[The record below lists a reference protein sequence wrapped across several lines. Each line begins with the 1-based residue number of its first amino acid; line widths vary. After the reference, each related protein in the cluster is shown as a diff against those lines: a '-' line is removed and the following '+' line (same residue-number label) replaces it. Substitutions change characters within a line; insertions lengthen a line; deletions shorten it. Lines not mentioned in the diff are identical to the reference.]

1 MRRSLEEKILEDID
15 QLLIKLN
22 EKMDK
27 LAMLELWL
35 LNLREETSGKKN
47 ILVI

>member
-1 MRRSLEEKILEDID
+1 MSTKLELEILDDID